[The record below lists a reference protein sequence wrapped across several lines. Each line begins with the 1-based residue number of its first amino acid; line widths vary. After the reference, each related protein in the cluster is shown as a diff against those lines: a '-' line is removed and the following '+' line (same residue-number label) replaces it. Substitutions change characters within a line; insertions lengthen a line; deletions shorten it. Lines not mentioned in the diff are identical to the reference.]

1 MEATLKNR
9 LELVEP
15 AAAVITLTYYDEEGR
30 PIDSEDFL
38 VPPDA
43 GSVWI
48 KPSER
53 ILSWPNVRTVR
64 ASLARTPRKPVDI
77 EVHLLQQTC
86 VHGRPD
92 VKVGQP
98 RRF

>member
-1 MEATLKNR
+1 MEATLEHR

-15 AAAVITLTYYDEEGR
+15 AAAVITLTYYDVEGR
-30 PIDSEDFL
+30 PIDSEEFL
-38 VPPDA
+38 VSPEA

-53 ILSWPNVRTVR
+53 ILSWPGVRTVR

-77 EVHLLQQTC
+77 EVHLLPQACAHVNTEGKAG
-86 VHGRPD
+86 HPGR
-92 VKVGQP
+92 
-98 RRF
+98 F